1 MKRRRILLA
10 CLPVLVGA
18 LAWWGLPWCL
28 ELPASLQAPQT
39 PSVTYLA
46 RDGSSLRQMLTSK
59 GDRTEATAPLA
70 EIPDVLVKATLAA
83 EDRRFWNH
91 GGVDLIAVARA
102 FLDNLQSGRVVSG
115 ASTIHQQ
122 LVKVAAGNIS
132 RRTLAVKFR
141 EVLQARRLAMSW
153 PRERILAEYLSR
165 ISYGN
170 LLTGCSAAASGHFN
184 KPLKDLTLAEAAF
197 LAALPQSPSRLNP
210 FRDKDA
216 VRPRQVRI
224 LAAMLRL
231 GWVTAEQLQ
240 TALAEPQVLQRFT
253 GGFEAPHAVGMM
265 QNVTGT
271 PPASVRTTIDA
282 RLQRQVERIIAS
294 DLSALRDRHVTQA
307 AAVVID
313 NASGDILALAG
324 SRDFFSGDGGQIN
337 GAWVAHSPGSAIKPF
352 TYQLAFERGF
362 HPASILGDLPVEY
375 PSATGTYR
383 PENYAHRLYGPVT
396 CREALGNS
404 LNIATVRLLADL
416 GGAAPLLQRLR
427 DLGLG
432 TLTEAPEHYGLGLT
446 IGNAPVR
453 LLELANAYACLAR
466 LGVWLPWRLT
476 TDLPAEPPRQLL
488 SREACYL
495 CADILSDNLARSLA
509 FGLHSTLRLPF
520 RAAVKTGTSQSYRDN
535 WTLGYT
541 PRFTVAV
548 WAGNFD
554 NTPMQEV
561 SGVTGAAPIW
571 RDILLY
577 LHEHQAPEWYDEP
590 EGIVRARIDPRN
602 GRLLTAR
609 SPAVRLSREE
619 LFMKGSQPSAAA
631 SLDYDER
638 GRALL
643 PPEFDTWVRS
653 AENRFGDLVV
663 CRSSDEASVR
673 WSVAH
678 PVPGTVIQ
686 LDPDLPGGGR
696 RLILETRPQLPD
708 LVWSCGSLEVRED
721 GGMPYVMLSPGRHD
735 FTVRHP
741 QSGEVR
747 STHVIVHDDPP

>member
-1 MKRRRILLA
+1 MKRRRLLLA
-10 CLPVLVGA
+10 GLPVLVGV
-18 LAWWGLPWCL
+18 LAWWGLPWCT
-28 ELPASLQAPQT
+28 ELPAGLLVPQT

-46 RDGSSLRQMLTSK
+46 RDGSPLRQMLARR
-59 GDRTEATAPLA
+59 GDRTQATLSLS
-70 EIPDVLVKATLAA
+70 EIPDDLVKATLAA
-83 EDRRFWNH
+83 EDRRFWSH
-91 GGVDLIAVARA
+91 GGVDLLAVARA
-102 FLDNLQSGRVVSG
+102 FRDNLLSGRVVSG

-122 LVKVAAGNIS
+122 LVKVAAAAGG
-132 RRTLAVKFR
+132 RRTLGVKLR
-141 EVLQARRLAMSW
+141 EALQARRLAMSW
-153 PRERILAEYLSR
+153 PRERILAEYLGR

-170 LLTGCSAAASGHFN
+170 LLTGCATASSGYFN
-184 KPLKDLTLAEAAF
+184 KPLTDLTLAEAAF

-210 FRDKDA
+210 FRNKEA
-216 VRPRQVRI
+216 VRPRQQHI
-224 LAAMLRL
+224 LATMNRL
-231 GWVTAEQLQ
+231 GWVTAERLQ
-240 TALAEPQVLQRFT
+240 AALAEPQVLQRFT

-265 QNVTGT
+265 QKGPET
-271 PPASVRTTIDA
+271 ASARVRTTIDA
-282 RLQRQVERIIAS
+282 ALQQQVERIIS
-294 DLSALRDRHVTQA
+294 SHLSALRDRHVTQA

-313 NASGDILALAG
+313 NPGGDILALAG
-324 SRDFFSGDGGQIN
+324 SRDFFSSDGGQIN

-352 TYQLAFERGF
+352 TYQMAFERGF

-383 PENYAHRLYGPVT
+383 PENYAHRFYGPVT

-416 GGAAPLLQRLR
+416 GGPEPLLQRLR

-453 LLELANAYACLAR
+453 LIELANAYACMAR
-466 LGVWLPWRLT
+466 LGAWLPWRLSNDRPT
-476 TDLPAEPPRQLL
+476 PKPRQLL
-488 SREACYL
+488 NKEACYL
-495 CADILSDNLARSLA
+495 CADILSDNQARSLT
-509 FGLHSTLRLPF
+509 FGLHSALRLPF
-520 RAAVKTGTSQSYRDN
+520 RVAVKTGTSQSYRDN

-541 PRFTVAV
+541 QRFTVAV
-548 WAGNFD
+548 WTGNFD

-571 RDILLY
+571 RDIFLH
-577 LHEHQAPEWYDEP
+577 LHEHQAPEWYEEP

-602 GRLLTAR
+602 GRLLSSR

-619 LFMKGSQPSAAA
+619 VFISGSLPSAAG

-643 PPEFDTWVRS
+643 PPEYDRWVRS
-653 AENRFGDLVV
+653 AENRFGDLVA
-663 CRSSDEASVR
+663 CRAAAGAAAG
-673 WSVAH
+673 WTIAH

-696 RLILETRPQLPD
+696 RLMLETRPPLPD
-708 LVWSCGSLEVRED
+708 LEWSCGSLEVRKD
-721 GGMPYVMLSPGRHD
+721 GGLPFVMLSPGRHE

-741 QSGEVR
+741 QTGEAQR
-747 STHVIVHDDPP
+747 THVIVHADPP